1 MDITYWFYQLENN
14 FLSIYKIVLI
24 VIIFIIITL
33 YVILKGNKELIMNNW
48 VEYRCNPFI
57 MPFAGYFGKSSGDNF
72 KNCLWVVVKKYADF
86 LLKPIRHMTHLI
98 SKILN
103 DFRNNINSIR
113 SMTKKVRVFFL
124 SIVQN
129 VMDRI
134 WNMISY
140 VQYFIVKLQFTMKR
154 AHGIMSTIIYSSYT
168 SIETLQSIWR
178 GPIGG
183 FARFFCFHPNTPI
196 LLSNNNIK
204 YINQLTTNDTILS
217 GGKVIGIMK
226 FKLLDTMELYNYRNT
241 WVTKEHLVYLEDID
255 KWIRIDN
262 IKDKLPILD
271 KHLKPKYLSSII
283 TENNVLVSNKTI
295 FSDYVETNNLELQ
308 HQIKDI
314 IIDSLNNKSISRI
327 KNNLYSHL
335 SFNRSNKP
343 YLIGFANNTP
353 IELSNNTIIPIS
365 NIEIDMETK
374 YNGRILGIIKQSIDY
389 EHLYQIN
396 NIVVSGNHLLY
407 YDNRWNTI
415 NNILP
420 INDRYKMEP
429 KNDLFLYCLVTTSGY
444 ITINNLLFTDYLEIS
459 NIEINNY
466 LDNLVLMEL
475 NNTNKVTSIARL

>member
-24 VIIFIIITL
+24 VIFFIIITL
-33 YVILKGNKELIMNNW
+33 YVILKGNKKIIIDNW
-48 VEYRCNPFI
+48 VEYRCNPLI
-57 MPFAGYFGKSSGDNF
+57 MPFAGYFGKSTSKNF
-72 KNCLWVVVKKYADF
+72 KNCLWVIVKKYADF
-86 LLKPIRHMTHLI
+86 LLKPIRYMTHLI

-113 SMTKKVRVFFL
+113 TMTKKVRVFFL

-134 WNMISY
+134 WSTISY

-154 AHGIMSTIIYSSYT
+154 AHGIMSTIIYSSYS
-168 SIETLQSIWR
+168 SIETLQSVWR
-178 GPIGG
+178 GPIGE
-183 FARFFCFHPNTPI
+183 FARFFCFHPHTPI
-196 LLSNNNIK
+196 ILDTKKIK
-204 YINQLTTNDTILS
+204 YINQLTTNDTILG

-226 FKLLDTMELYNYRNT
+226 FKLLDTMELYNYKKT
-241 WVTKEHLVYLEDID
+241 WVTKEHIVYLEDID
-255 KWIRIDN
+255 KWVRIDS

-283 TENNVLVSNKTI
+283 TQYNIIVSNNTI

-308 HQIKDI
+308 HQMKDI
-314 IIDSLNNKSISRI
+314 IIDSLNNKSLSRI
-327 KNNLYSHL
+327 TNNLYSNL
-335 SFNRSNKP
+335 SLNRTNKP
-343 YLIGFANNTP
+343 YLIGFTNNTP

-374 YNGRILGIIKQSIDY
+374 YNGKILGIIKQSIDY
-389 EHLYQIN
+389 DNLYQIN

-407 YDNRWNTI
+407 YHNSWNTI
-415 NNILP
+415 NNILS

-429 KNDLFLYCLVTTSGY
+429 NNDLFVYCLVTTSGY

-475 NNTNKVTSIARL
+475 NNTNKVNSITSL

>member
-14 FLSIYKIVLI
+14 FLSIYKIFLI

-33 YVILKGNKELIMNNW
+33 YVILQGNKKIIIDNW

-57 MPFAGYFGKSSGDNF
+57 MPLASYFGKPVGDNF
-72 KNCLWVVVKKYADF
+72 KNCLWVIVKKYADF
-86 LLKPIRHMTHLI
+86 LLQPIRHMTNLI

-134 WNMISY
+134 WSTISY

-196 LLSNNNIK
+196 LLSNNKTK
-204 YINQLTTNDTILS
+204 YINQLTTNDNILG

-226 FKLLDTMELYNYRNT
+226 FKLLDTMELYNYKNT
-241 WVTKEHLVYLEDID
+241 WLTKEHIVYLKDID
-255 KWIRIDN
+255 KWVRIDS
-262 IKDKLPILD
+262 IKDKLSILE

-308 HQIKDI
+308 HRIKDI
-314 IIDSLNNKSISRI
+314 IIDSLNNKSLSGI
-327 KNNLYSHL
+327 KNNLSSHL
-335 SFNRSNKP
+335 SFNRNDKP
-343 YLIGFANNTP
+343 YLIGFTNNTP

-389 EHLYQIN
+389 DNLYQIN

-407 YDNRWNTI
+407 YHNSWNTI
-415 NNILP
+415 NNILS
-420 INDRYKMEP
+420 INDKYKMEP
-429 KNDLFLYCLVTTSGY
+429 NNDLFLYCLVTTSGY

-475 NNTNKVTSIARL
+475 NNTNKVDSITSI